1 MFYWQQVLILLR
13 KLRVSTS
20 FMDFKQT
27 IFLCSQQSGN
37 HQRAISA
44 ARITSDFLRRVVSDS
59 LQQLTSEFCNEWRT
73 ASDFTMSNEQRVNS
87 NQLQG
92 ISQQVANYYI
102 MKWHRGKSNP
112 SLPAHFVRNITF
124 LITAV
129 FCNKTPDTFCIGLD
143 WNALFR
149 VDKIVGKNSN

>member
-1 MFYWQQVLILLR
+1 MFYWQQVLISLR

-20 FMDFKQT
+20 IMDFRQT
-27 IFLCSQQSGN
+27 IFLCSNNFCN
-37 HQRAISA
+37 HQRAIFA

-59 LQQLTSEFCNEWRT
+59 LQQVTSEFCNEWRT

-102 MKWHRGKSNP
+102 MKWHRGKSNA
-112 SLPAHFVRNITF
+112 SLPTHFVRNITF
-124 LITAV
+124 
-129 FCNKTPDTFCIGLD
+129 
-143 WNALFR
+143 
-149 VDKIVGKNSN
+149 SNNCRIL